1 MTDNILIADAL
12 SVIGKKLEEISDI
25 LSGSSIPRLPD
36 EDAAPQIAPIDPTL
50 DPAQAPVPMAAA
62 TTAEAAKPSRPGIR
76 LDDNLELPA
85 AAPAKPAA
93 DDVKALLVSL
103 CKQGLTAEV
112 KATLGNYGAA
122 SLGEV
127 DPRYFGDLVA
137 EAKRLAANHNDNTEV
152 HNG

>member
-36 EDAAPQIAPIDPTL
+36 EDAAPQIAPVDPTQ
-50 DPAQAPVPMAAA
+50 DPARAPVPMATA

-76 LDDNLELPA
+76 LDDNLEVPA
-85 AAPAKPAA
+85 AAPAKPTA
-93 DDVKALLVSL
+93 DDVKDLLVGL

-112 KATLGNYGAA
+112 KATLNHYGAA
-122 SLGEV
+122 SLGEI
-127 DPRYFGDLVA
+127 DPRYYGDLFA
-137 EAKRLAANHNDNTEV
+137 EAKRLAANHKDTTKEDT
-152 HNG
+152 